1 MIRRLYLSVVL
12 PGDSPGF
19 WRERLL
25 VQILQVV
32 LQVLLGITSLLL
44 TLLILLHK
52 GRGGGLSD
60 MFGGGVTSN
69 LGASGVAE
77 RNLNRITVILGL
89 IWIAC
94 IIVLGLITKFDTGA

>member
-1 MIRRLYLSVVL
+1 MV
-12 PGDSPGF
+12 
-19 WRERLL
+19 
-25 VQILQVV
+25 ILQVI

-52 GRGGGLSD
+52 GRGGGVSD
-60 MFGGGVTSN
+60 MFGGGVTSS
-69 LGASGVAE
+69 LGSSGVAE

-94 IIVLGLITKFDTGA
+94 IVVLGLLTKFGVV

>member
-1 MIRRLYLSVVL
+1 VAILSVVL
-12 PGDSPGF
+12 
-19 WRERLL
+19 E
-25 VQILQVV
+25 
-32 LQVLLGITSLLL
+32 VLLGITSLLL

-89 IWIAC
+89 VWILS
-94 IIVLGLITKFDTGA
+94 IIALGLISKLTSGS